1 MTQLTVQKVQVEQAM
16 QELELQHLARLKL
29 IQDIY
34 KHPDINASAA
44 PSPTASTPAQTLAEN
59 LGGLVILEPETLAF
73 LKDRGI
79 DPSSADPA
87 TIQLVM
93 ATAHWAAGKIKAKA
107 VDQTIL
113 GQAVAT
119 PAEDVKAPGEAPAP
133 AGTMPNMP
141 NV

>member
-1 MTQLTVQKVQVEQAM
+1 M
-16 QELELQHLARLKL
+16 ARLKL
-29 IQDIY
+29 LQDIY
-34 KHPDINASAA
+34 KHPDIKASAVPNPA
-44 PSPTASTPAQTLAEN
+44 ASTPAQTLAEN
-59 LGGLVILEPETLAF
+59 LGALVILEPETLTF

-79 DPSSADPA
+79 DPTSADPA

-119 PAEDVKAPGEAPAP
+119 PAEDAIPPGEVPAPAPAP
-133 AGTMPNMP
+133 AGTRPDMP